1 MIDFELERI
10 LLETQ
15 EDLKT
20 ISKLVSPTPLKVEL
34 NVCNV
39 EEVQPLQRIVTFK
52 EEEEVRHGLV
62 QRIIY

>member
-1 MIDFELERI
+1 MIDFKLERI

-20 ISKLVSPTPLKVEL
+20 ISKLVSPTPLKVER

-52 EEEEVRHGLV
+52 DEEVRHGLV

>member
-1 MIDFELERI
+1 MTDFKLERI

>member
-1 MIDFELERI
+1 MTDFKLERI

-52 EEEEVRHGLV
+52 EEEVRHGLV

>member
-52 EEEEVRHGLV
+52 EEEVRHGLV

>member
-1 MIDFELERI
+1 MTNLKLERI

-20 ISKLVSPTPLKVEL
+20 ISKLVSPAPLKVEL

-52 EEEEVRHGLV
+52 EEEVRHGLV

>member
-1 MIDFELERI
+1 MIDFKLERI

-52 EEEEVRHGLV
+52 EEEVRHGLV

>member
-1 MIDFELERI
+1 MIDFKLERI

-20 ISKLVSPTPLKVEL
+20 ISKLVSPTPLKVER

-52 EEEEVRHGLV
+52 EEEVIHGLV

>member
-1 MIDFELERI
+1 MQELQRI
-10 LLETQ
+10 ILPMDKNESLSE
-15 EDLKT
+15 
-20 ISKLVSPTPLKVEL
+20 LVSPVVLKVER

-52 EEEEVRHGLV
+52 EEEVRHGLV